1 MIMVLQPNSPKDNED
16 DAMFV
21 KKPLGGFSC
30 ASCEKSLNN
39 LKANPAD
46 FQPWSKLP
54 FKGPYDRL
62 SKVTLTIKI

>member
-1 MIMVLQPNSPKDNED
+1 MIMALQPSSPKENEE

-30 ASCEKSLNN
+30 ASCEKN
-39 LKANPAD
+39 LVNIQGHQAE

-62 SKVTLTIKI
+62 SKVLTSLS